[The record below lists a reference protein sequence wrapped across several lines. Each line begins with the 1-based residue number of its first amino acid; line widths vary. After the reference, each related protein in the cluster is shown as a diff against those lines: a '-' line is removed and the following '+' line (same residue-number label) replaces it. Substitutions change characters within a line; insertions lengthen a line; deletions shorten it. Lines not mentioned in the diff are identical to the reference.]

1 VCVCVCVRE
10 RERGLMVRLDFSCD
24 VENTIY
30 FQVERWI
37 ILLLISFSEVVSFG
51 RISLRLLSFIL
62 LLNLIFQ

>member
-1 VCVCVCVRE
+1 
-10 RERGLMVRLDFSCD
+10 MVRLDFSCD